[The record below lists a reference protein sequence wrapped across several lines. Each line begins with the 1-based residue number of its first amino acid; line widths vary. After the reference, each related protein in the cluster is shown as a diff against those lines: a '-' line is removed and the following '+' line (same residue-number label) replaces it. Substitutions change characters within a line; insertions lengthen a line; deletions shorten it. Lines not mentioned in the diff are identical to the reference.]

1 MNNLLFPIRTK
12 YKKQHKRNY
21 KLPKEPKLNFGEIG
35 IYTLEPFWFTSKQIE
50 ACRKTI
56 LKYTKR
62 TGKIFIKIF
71 PDQPITKRTEDSR
84 MGTGKGSVD
93 HWVSLINKGKM
104 LFELKDIPLT
114 IAKQA
119 LKQVMFKL
127 PVKTKIYEKNR
138 YSTISKT

>member
-1 MNNLLFPIRTK
+1 MNNLLFPTKVK
-12 YKKQHKRNY
+12 YKKQHKRKFRFEKKPN
-21 KLPKEPKLNFGEIG
+21 LNFGDIG
-35 IYTLEPFWFTSKQIE
+35 IYTLEPFWFTSRQIE

-62 TGKIFIKIF
+62 SGKIFIKIF

-93 HWVSLINKGKM
+93 HWVSLVNKGKM
-104 LFELKDIPLT
+104 LFELKDIPLL
-114 IAKQA
+114 IAKKA

-127 PVKTKIYEKNR
+127 PIKTKIYEKNR
-138 YSTISKT
+138 NCIIS